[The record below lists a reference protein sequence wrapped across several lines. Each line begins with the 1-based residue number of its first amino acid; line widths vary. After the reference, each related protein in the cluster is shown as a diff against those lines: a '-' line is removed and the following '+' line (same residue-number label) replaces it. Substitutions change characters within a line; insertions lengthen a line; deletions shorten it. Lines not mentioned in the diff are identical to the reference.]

1 MPPRIPLPIRRSPL
15 SSASASL
22 IRSPNTLPRPAIRSL
37 ASTSHSHDDHHDHHH
52 EEPYDEPSGWFLGVP
67 PGEARQNEGWE
78 KIMWYGFFG
87 SLAAFSVALAYKP
100 DTSIQTWA
108 LEEARR
114 RLEKEGILPPPS
126 GQTANSMYT
135 IQNAILKSR
144 GDIPL
149 AYDEKTLSNEELD
162 AKIVEQLKF
171 AIVALEKEEDSGD
184 ADLERRKK
192 WALAEAKKV
201 VERGGIYGTSTRQ

>member
-1 MPPRIPLPIRRSPL
+1 MPPRLPLPIRRSPL

-22 IRSPNTLPRPAIRSL
+22 IRAPNRLPPRSSRSL
-37 ASTSHSHDDHHDHHH
+37 ASSASHGHDEHGGHH

-67 PGEARQNEGWE
+67 PNETRPNEGWE

-87 SLAAFSVALAYKP
+87 AFAAFTVALAYKP

-114 RLEKEGILPPPS
+114 RLEKEGILPAPS
-126 GQTANSMYT
+126 GQAANAMWI
-135 IQNAILKSR
+135 IQNAISR
-144 GDIPL
+144 AQGG
-149 AYDEKTLSNEELD
+149 AEHKGLSEEELD
-162 AKIVEQLKF
+162 AKIVEQLK
-171 AIVALEKEEDSGD
+171 VAVSVLEKEEDSGD

-192 WALAEAKKV
+192 WALIEAKKV
-201 VERGGIYGTSTRQ
+201 IERGGIYGTRH

>member
-1 MPPRIPLPIRRSPL
+1 MPPRIPLSIRRSPL
-15 SSASASL
+15 SSPSSL
-22 IRSPNTLPRPAIRSL
+22 IRTPNILPRASRGL
-37 ASTSHSHDDHHDHHH
+37 ASTSHSHDDHGHH
-52 EEPYDEPSGWFLGVP
+52 EDPYDEPTGWFLGVP
-67 PGEARQNEGWE
+67 PNETRPNEGWE

-87 SLAAFSVALAYKP
+87 AFAAFSVALVYKP

-126 GQTANSMYT
+126 GQTANAMWT
-135 IQNAILKSR
+135 IQSVLAKAQGTLPTGF
-144 GDIPL
+144 GDK
-149 AYDEKTLSNEELD
+149 DLSIEELD
-162 AKIVEQLKF
+162 AKIVEQLK
-171 AIVALEKEEDSGD
+171 VAVSSLEKEEDSGD

-201 VERGGIYGTSTRQ
+201 VERGGIYGAQE

>member
-15 SSASASL
+15 SASASL
-22 IRSPNTLPRPAIRSL
+22 IRPPNSLPRATARGL
-37 ASTSHSHDDHHDHHH
+37 ASTSHSHDDHGHH

-67 PGEARQNEGWE
+67 PNETRPNEGWE

-87 SLAAFSVALAYKP
+87 AFAAFTVALAYKP

-126 GQTANSMYT
+126 GQTANAMWT
-135 IQNAILKSR
+135 IQNAVSKAQGGLPSAFEHK
-144 GDIPL
+144 G
-149 AYDEKTLSNEELD
+149 LSDEELD
-162 AKIVEQLKF
+162 VKIVEQLKV
-171 AIVALEKEEDSGD
+171 AVSALEKEENSGD

-192 WALAEAKKV
+192 WALIEAKKIID
-201 VERGGIYGTSTRQ
+201 RGGIYASRH